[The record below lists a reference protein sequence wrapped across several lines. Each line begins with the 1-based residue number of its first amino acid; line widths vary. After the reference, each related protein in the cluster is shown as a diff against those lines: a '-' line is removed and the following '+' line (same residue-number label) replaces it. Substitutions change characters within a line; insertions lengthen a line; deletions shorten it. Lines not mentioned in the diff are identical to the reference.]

1 LSATAPSPSGG
12 ANVSSSP
19 SAGPATRV
27 EGTVQSV
34 AADRLTLVG
43 GPTLELAPTTRIT
56 RTDRATAA
64 DLKPGLF
71 VAITAK

>member
-1 LSATAPSPSGG
+1 M
-12 ANVSSSP
+12 SSSP

-34 AADRLTLVG
+34 AADRLTLAG
-43 GPTLELAPTTRIT
+43 GPTLELAPTTRIS

-64 DLKPGLF
+64 DLRPGLF